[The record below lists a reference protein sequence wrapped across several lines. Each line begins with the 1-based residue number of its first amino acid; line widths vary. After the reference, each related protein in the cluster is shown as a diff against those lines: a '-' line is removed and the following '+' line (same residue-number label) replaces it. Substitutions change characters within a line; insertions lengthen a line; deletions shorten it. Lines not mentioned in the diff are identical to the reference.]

1 MVVSIR
7 APRLVKYLVG
17 YYFSLSLVSFA
28 AGLLLLGQSTVVG
41 IMVICLGCAVLIL
54 TYYFWRGV
62 KAAWTASLLTSAW
75 GLVSGLLHVENWAY
89 LCSVI
94 VNTLLLYCLVVSH
107 EVTKHFKVKIDE
119 KYRVIIR
126 GMLGAVLALSLTIS
140 ILNVMRKTA
149 SLVAVVAAVAGTVAV
164 WLAKTWR
171 RAR

>member
-1 MVVSIR
+1 M
-7 APRLVKYLVG
+7 G

-41 IMVICLGCAVLIL
+41 VMVICLGCAVLVL

-62 KAAWTASLLTSAW
+62 KAAWIVSLLTSAW
-75 GLVSGLLHVENWAY
+75 RLVSGLLHVENWAY

-94 VNTLLLYCLVVSH
+94 ANTLLLYCLVVSR
-107 EVTKHFKVKIDE
+107 EVTRHFKVKIGE

-126 GMLGAVLALSLTIS
+126 GILGAVLALSLITS

-149 SLVAVVAAVAGTVAV
+149 SLAAVVAAVAGATAV
-164 WLAKTWR
+164 WLAKNR
-171 RAR
+171 RKAKQSPNVTS